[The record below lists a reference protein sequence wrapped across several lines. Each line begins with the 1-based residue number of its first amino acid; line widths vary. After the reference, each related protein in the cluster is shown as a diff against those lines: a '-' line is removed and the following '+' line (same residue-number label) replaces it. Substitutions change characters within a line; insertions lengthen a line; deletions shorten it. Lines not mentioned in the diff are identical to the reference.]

1 MSRPQVGAGRGGPA
15 GSAVT
20 SPGRIG
26 ASSPRAIALV
36 HDLCAELA
44 AERVSWCHFK
54 SNTFL
59 DRSRT
64 GENDLDL
71 LIARADEDR
80 FSAVMHRLG
89 FKLARRRKQGLPGVL
104 DYYGHDGES
113 GRVVHVHAHYQLVVG
128 DDLTKSYR
136 MPLEEAFLGSAQRD
150 GEFLVPAPELELILL
165 VIRLTLKH
173 LTWDAV
179 VLRRSRIPA
188 SARSELADL
197 EGRAE
202 AGEVERRL
210 EQALPLVSRQG
221 FEECRLALAPD
232 AGKLA
237 GIRAGGHL
245 LADLTPCARRSRA
258 ADLGLKFWRR
268 GAEITA
274 RLASRRAPP
283 KQPVAGGRIIAFIGA
298 DGAGKSTAVEEVGKR
313 LGKTFAVVR
322 AHIGRP
328 QKSWTTRALRSIARA
343 RSAYLLLARRLG
355 RSTPSR
361 ATQHAVLAAALA
373 RDRYRAVRRIR
384 RAATNGALVLCDR
397 FPLRQLELMD
407 GPRVERVR
415 DPDRW
420 RRLTD
425 WLAVREQ
432 RYYQAIT
439 APDALIVLL
448 VDPEIA
454 VARQPTE
461 PADSIRE
468 RWREVLAVDWDAVH
482 AHVVDASQPREAVL
496 ARVESLI
503 WSEI

>member
-1 MSRPQVGAGRGGPA
+1 MSG
-15 GSAVT
+15 
-20 SPGRIG
+20 PGREDAG
-26 ASSPRAIALV
+26 GQRTIALIGDV
-36 HDLCAELA
+36 CAQLA

-64 GENDLDL
+64 GQNDLDL

-104 DYYGHDGES
+104 DYYGHDGGT
-113 GRVVHVHAHYQLVVG
+113 GRMVHVHAHYQLIVG

-136 MPLEEAFLGSAQRD
+136 VPLEEAFLGSACRD

-179 VLRRSRIPA
+179 VTRRSRIPA

-197 EGRAE
+197 ESRAE

-210 EQALPLVSRQG
+210 EQALPFVSLQT
-221 FEECRLALAPD
+221 FDDCRLALAPD
-232 AGKLA
+232 AGKIA
-237 GIRAGGHL
+237 GIRAGGRL

-258 ADLGLKFWRR
+258 ADVGLKFWRR
-268 GAEITA
+268 GTEIAA
-274 RLASRRAPP
+274 RLVSRRAPP
-283 KQPVAGGRIIAFIGA
+283 KQPAAGGAIIAIVGA
-298 DGAGKSTAVEEVGKR
+298 DGAGKSTAVEELGKR
-313 LGKTFAVVR
+313 LGRAFGVVR

-328 QKSWTTRALRSIARA
+328 PKSWTTRVLRSMARA
-343 RSAYLLLARRLG
+343 RSAYLVLARRLG

-361 ATQHAVLAAALA
+361 ATQHAVLALALA

-384 RAATNGALVLCDR
+384 RIATNGGLVLCDR
-397 FPLRQLELMD
+397 FPLRELKLMD
-407 GPRVERVR
+407 GARVERVR

-425 WLAVREQ
+425 WLAARER

-439 APDALIVLL
+439 PPDVLIVLR

-454 VARQPTE
+454 VTRQPTE
-461 PADSIRE
+461 PADSIRS
-468 RWREVLAVDWDAVH
+468 RWREVWSVDWDAVP
-482 AHVVDASQPREAVL
+482 AHVVDAGQAREVVH
-496 ARVESLI
+496 ARLESLI